1 MSLPANNKVIFLF
14 CDNVGIPII
23 EDLTVYIVPVI
34 SSVGKIQGDG
44 RKFLDRFKSYFE
56 SQISSQSLNEI
67 RIYRLQQKSA
77 TKVDLFHIFLS
88 LIVSS
93 SRRMLPFDVWPSF
106 PVTTWT
112 LLSVDFGKT
121 IVLTT
126 QRSQISI
133 CFRTFF
139 VVFNCRSFLTRPA
152 YLAALR
158 RLRFAICNRQF
169 ETNKDINIW
178 FLFYFLNHLLLRI
191 SAVIGRCGPHY
202 FNDCGWYFN
211 NNNVHLSCA
220 HQRPERSHDTY

>member
-34 SSVGKIQGDG
+34 SSEGKIQGDG

-93 SRRMLPFDVWPSF
+93 SRRMLPFDV
-106 PVTTWT
+106 
-112 LLSVDFGKT
+112 
-121 IVLTT
+121 
-126 QRSQISI
+126 
-133 CFRTFF
+133 
-139 VVFNCRSFLTRPA
+139 
-152 YLAALR
+152 
-158 RLRFAICNRQF
+158 
-169 ETNKDINIW
+169 
-178 FLFYFLNHLLLRI
+178 
-191 SAVIGRCGPHY
+191 
-202 FNDCGWYFN
+202 
-211 NNNVHLSCA
+211 
-220 HQRPERSHDTY
+220 